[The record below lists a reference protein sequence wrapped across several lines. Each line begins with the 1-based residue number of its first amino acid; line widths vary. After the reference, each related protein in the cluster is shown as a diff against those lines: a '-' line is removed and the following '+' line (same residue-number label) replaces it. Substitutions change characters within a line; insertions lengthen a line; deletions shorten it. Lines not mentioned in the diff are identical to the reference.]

1 MGSTSRGKGA
11 RGEREIATLLRREL
25 PEGWTVERFG
35 TGESGHDIRVT
46 QPNGHPWPW
55 AVEVKRYR
63 DFSVGEVLRGP
74 SARWLSWWRQ
84 AVEQAERS
92 GSRPLLLTRGDRRP
106 WWVWSWLDH
115 GGHDGVSV
123 QVMTSDR
130 RAVMGHRLDDV
141 VGELAAFE
149 GLDL

>member
-1 MGSTSRGKGA
+1 VGSQSRGKGA

-25 PEGWTVERFG
+25 PEGWSVERFG

-84 AVEQAERS
+84 AVEQARRS

-106 WWVWSWLDH
+106 WWVWSWLHH
-115 GGHDGVSV
+115 GGEDGVSV
-123 QVMTSDR
+123 EVMTADR
-130 RAVMGHRLDDV
+130 HTVIGHRLDDV
-141 VGELAAFE
+141 LGELAAFE
-149 GLDL
+149 DLPW

>member
-1 MGSTSRGKGA
+1 MGSQSRGKGA

-84 AVEQAERS
+84 AVEQATTAGRS
-92 GSRPLLLTRGDRRP
+92 PLLLTRGDRRP
-106 WWVWSWLDH
+106 WWVWSPYCL
-115 GGHDGVSV
+115 GSHDGITV

-130 RAVMGHRLDDV
+130 PVMGHRLDDV
-141 VGELAAFE
+141 VGEFAAFQ
-149 GLDL
+149 DLPW